1 MINKKEYKFKSVIKK
16 ADDMDAAYI
25 EFPYDAEKEFGKV
38 IALFDGYE
46 YKNENS
52 MSYYRNKKRHK

>member
-1 MINKKEYKFKSVIKK
+1 MNT
-16 ADDMDAAYI
+16 AYI

-46 YKNENS
+46 YENKNS

>member
-16 ADDMDAAYI
+16 ADDMNTAYI

-46 YKNENS
+46 YENKNS
-52 MSYYRNKKRHK
+52 MSYYRNKKSHK